1 MSEKFIS
8 IAIDG
13 PVAAGK
19 TTQAKL
25 LAKELGFLYVDTG
38 AMYRTIAV
46 FVTWFPT
53 LAPSM
58 EKVLAGINMKLKRGQ
73 DGEQRMFLGTEDVT
87 DQLRTPKI
95 SKLASNISALPCVR
109 DFLLGMQ
116 RKAAEENDV
125 VMEGRDIGTV
135 ILPDATVKIFLTAD
149 ADMRAFRRWRELK
162 QKGQTENFYN
172 VMEDLKARD
181 YNDSHREVAPLKQAE
196 DAILLDCTE
205 LSSRETTQ
213 ALLEIVRK
221 ITDI

>member
-1 MSEKFIS
+1 MEKNHIA

-46 FVTWFPT
+46 FMTWFPT

-58 EKVLAGINMKLKRGQ
+58 EKVLACINMTLKRGQ

-95 SKLASNISALPCVR
+95 SKLASDISALPCVR

-149 ADMRAFRRWRELK
+149 SDVRICRRWLEMKR
-162 QKGQTENFYN
+162 KGQPVGFHQ
-172 VMEDLKARD
+172 VMADLIDRD
-181 YNDSHREVAPLKQAE
+181 YNDSHREIASLRQAD
-196 DAILLDCTE
+196 DAIVLDCTD
-205 LSSRETTQ
+205 LSIRETTS
-213 ALLEIVRK
+213 ALLETVRK
-221 ITDI
+221 IIDR

>member
-46 FVTWFPT
+46 FMTWFPT

-116 RKAAEENDV
+116 RKAVEENDV

>member
-46 FVTWFPT
+46 FMTWFPT

-73 DGEQRMFLGTEDVT
+73 DGEQRMFLGTVDVT

>member
-38 AMYRTIAV
+38 AMYRTLAV
-46 FVTWFPT
+46 FMTWFPT

>member
-46 FVTWFPT
+46 FMTWFPT

-58 EKVLAGINMKLKRGQ
+58 EKVLAGINIKLKRGQ